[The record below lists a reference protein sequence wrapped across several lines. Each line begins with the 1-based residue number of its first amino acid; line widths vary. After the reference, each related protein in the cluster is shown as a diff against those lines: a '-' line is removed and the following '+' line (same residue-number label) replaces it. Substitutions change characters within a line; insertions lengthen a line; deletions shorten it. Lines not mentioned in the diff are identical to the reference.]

1 MRLERDDKLDK
12 KPSHKKMAKKVKIKK
27 KHAKNKR
34 GWEYY
39 PHFQISVAE
48 IIINKSES
56 TEQLETE
63 LLKTV

>member
-1 MRLERDDKLDK
+1 LTKNQVIIKWRKRSKL
-12 KPSHKKMAKKVKIKK
+12 KK

-34 GWEYY
+34 GWEYF

-48 IIINKSES
+48 IIINKAES

-63 LLKTV
+63 ILKTV